1 MESNCSN
8 SISERSLRYSHRMRT
23 RLLIDC
29 EGTAR
34 SRSSPSESPPKSGSA
49 AVNVPPRILPAF
61 KYFQV
66 LYQNRVQD
74 SRTSNYMA

>member
-1 MESNCSN
+1 V
-8 SISERSLRYSHRMRT
+8 
-23 RLLIDC
+23 
-29 EGTAR
+29 
-34 SRSSPSESPPKSGSA
+34 PPK
-49 AVNVPPRILPAF
+49 ILPAF